1 MPFIKRNWTATEA
14 DEWTKEDW
22 ITIILSPLSYFLLT
36 IGVALSLF
44 LFWYGYL
51 ILAAGIVLAALM
63 HWIIDPKLKAISAEY
78 EKKQQD
84 YLHDLEASVRWK
96 KNPTRES

>member
-1 MPFIKRNWTATEA
+1 MPFIRRNWTATEA

-22 ITIILSPLSYFLLT
+22 ITIILSPLIYFLLT

-51 ILAAGIVLAALM
+51 ILAVGIVLAAVM

-78 EKKQQD
+78 ETKQQD

>member
-1 MPFIKRNWTATEA
+1 MPFIRRNWTATEA

-36 IGVALSLF
+36 IGVALSLL

-51 ILAAGIVLAALM
+51 ILAVGIVLAAVM

-96 KNPTRES
+96 KNPTREP

>member
-1 MPFIKRNWTATEA
+1 MAFIRRNWTAIEA

-22 ITIILSPLSYFLLT
+22 ITIILSPLIYVLLT
-36 IGVALSLF
+36 LGAALSLL

-51 ILAAGIVLAALM
+51 ILALGIVLTAVM

-78 EKKQQD
+78 EKKQKD

-96 KNPTRES
+96 KNPTREP

>member
-1 MPFIKRNWTATEA
+1 MPFIRRNWTATEA

-22 ITIILSPLSYFLLT
+22 ITIILSPLIYFLLT

-51 ILAAGIVLAALM
+51 ILAVGIVLTAVM
-63 HWIIDPKLKAISAEY
+63 HWIIDPKLKAISSEY